1 MDLIAKARE
10 EAAKALKIDYG
21 SLSGDMV
28 ITDIC
33 YHFLFYQF
41 NLIVYLIVYFIF

>member
-10 EAAKALKIDYG
+10 EAAKALKMDYG

-28 ITDIC
+28 ATNIC
-33 YHFLFYQF
+33 IYILFVLFYF
-41 NLIVYLIVYFIF
+41 